1 MAVTIKKI
9 EVFEDSDGRT
19 YDTLEQALAAEQ
31 LLTIANLLEDDA
43 NLYWREIT
51 AGEVAMVI
59 VEHSAKLIEILNT
72 KPEVKTNG
80 VPERLRLRLPSDIEE
95 LDLV

>member
-43 NLYWREIT
+43 NLYWCEIT
-51 AGEVAMVI
+51 AVEVAMVI
-59 VEHSAKLIEILNT
+59 VEHSAKLIEILT
-72 KPEVKTNG
+72 TEPEVKTNG
-80 VPERLRLRLPSDIEE
+80 MRTD
-95 LDLV
+95 